1 MNKNNSIRKQIDL
14 YVKEKYGITP
24 EILPFAHEKYEIYRH
39 TESGRW
45 FSVFIEKQRSE
56 FGLEGKG
63 EVEVICV
70 KPRDSEYANFLMSEK
85 GYLRGF
91 PSKGW
96 NWLSIILDGTVSIE
110 DIYSFIDESYFS
122 TKGKT
127 KNKKTPLAKKIDF
140 D

>member
-1 MNKNNSIRKQIDL
+1 MKNSSIRKQIDS

-24 EILPFAHEKYEIYRH
+24 EILPFSHEKYEIYRH
-39 TESGRW
+39 RESGRW
-45 FSVFIEKQRSE
+45 FSVFIEKQRRE
-56 FGLEGKG
+56 FGLDGKG

-70 KPRDSEYANFLMSEK
+70 KPRDFEYATFLMGEK
-85 GYLRGF
+85 GYLRGL

-96 NWLSIILDGTVSIE
+96 NWLSIVLDGTVSVK
-110 DIYSFIDESYFS
+110 DICSFIDESYYG
-122 TKGKT
+122 TKDKP